1 MLLSKTT
8 SSTTPIATFSCREAL
23 GNWQTMP
30 CLTQN
35 NTGQA
40 MFSDLAPKCETPN
53 CFTMVLSFPREQAL
67 PRLLPTMALC
77 ISAQTE
83 MPLLLCMFWLAE
95 AGNLWHHGNRN
106 TMKLFI
112 VIFFLISG
120 LAYGQTNFR
129 AVMADTNGV
138 VQRPTNFLTAN
149 QNTLYGTNQRPLLFN
164 STNGQITY
172 TNTNTL
178 TFTNTISFLTN
189 IVASVRTN
197 LQLGGGITINITF
210 IDAATNTNTV
220 SISNGIITGWTQ

>member
-1 MLLSKTT
+1 
-8 SSTTPIATFSCREAL
+8 
-23 GNWQTMP
+23 
-30 CLTQN
+30 
-35 NTGQA
+35 
-40 MFSDLAPKCETPN
+40 
-53 CFTMVLSFPREQAL
+53 
-67 PRLLPTMALC
+67 
-77 ISAQTE
+77 
-83 MPLLLCMFWLAE
+83 
-95 AGNLWHHGNRN
+95 
-106 TMKLFI
+106 MKLFI